1 MLTEMKL
8 GPKNIEFFFFFFFLS
23 ISIRL
28 KIFVNNLLYI
38 KKKKKH
44 LINIELKKDC
54 QTLTTNSKHHSIV
67 TFINLAG
74 QAFSL
79 FLFCSGLVV
88 MRFLRA
94 TQNTCKD
101 ERDEANCI
109 FFVPTV

>member
-8 GPKNIEFFFFFFFLS
+8 GPKNIDFFFLS

-28 KIFVNNLLYI
+28 KFFVNNLLYI

-54 QTLTTNSKHHSIV
+54 LTLTTNSKHHSIV

-88 MRFLRA
+88 
-94 TQNTCKD
+94 
-101 ERDEANCI
+101 RD
-109 FFVPTV
+109 F